1 MFQFLSDIDF
11 YRKIPKD
18 LTESATHGAI
28 LSMCAAGF
36 MVILFLCE
44 LIAFLTPSF
53 DTMVMIDSNRDNQL
67 TINFNIT
74 VLDMPCE
81 YATIDVV
88 DILGT
93 RTENIT
99 KNIHKWQVDAK
110 GVIRNYEGKNL
121 VQAAVMHE
129 TDHDM
134 DKLLSN
140 GIHAVPM
147 DEPSFDGWL
156 RNHPNTFVDFYA
168 PWCIWCQRLEPVWEA
183 FAEKIELE
191 HIPVSIIKVL

>member
-1 MFQFLSDIDF
+1 
-11 YRKIPKD
+11 
-18 LTESATHGAI
+18 
-28 LSMCAAGF
+28 
-36 MVILFLCE
+36 
-44 LIAFLTPSF
+44 
-53 DTMVMIDSNRDNQL
+53 MIDSNRDNQL

>member
-28 LSMCAAGF
+28 LSMCVAGF

-53 DTMVMIDSNRDNQL
+53 DTKVMIDSNRDNQL